1 MLHEILDVMGV
12 ERHSRDAFTMSLRK
26 LGAYSEG
33 MWSLWKGLK
42 GCEDGYIVKDITL
55 ALVPSQ
61 LPESS
66 TTTVEC
72 WPSWE
77 KFIEIEAEKILHSSL
92 SVPPNVLRSSTAL
105 SSYNP
110 NPSVLLH
117 AEMNLAL
124 FKKRHGIRSGDIGI
138 SRDCCAA
145 CFTGF
150 NALYESDYKYRVKGT
165 HDKIYLSRLTGE
177 DVMDKAI
184 YDFIS
189 WSFR

>member
-1 MLHEILDVMGV
+1 
-12 ERHSRDAFTMSLRK
+12 
-26 LGAYSEG
+26 
-33 MWSLWKGLK
+33 
-42 GCEDGYIVKDITL
+42 
-55 ALVPSQ
+55 
-61 LPESS
+61 
-66 TTTVEC
+66 
-72 WPSWE
+72 
-77 KFIEIEAEKILHSSL
+77 
-92 SVPPNVLRSSTAL
+92 L

-117 AEMNLAL
+117 AELNLAL

-138 SRDCCAA
+138 SKDCCAA
-145 CFTGF
+145 CFTGL

-189 WSFR
+189 WSFRCWLKSIHSKNESEPSNSLNHGPLTADDIAEIARDNSDLEDDIFKGL

>member
-1 MLHEILDVMGV
+1 MLHEILAVMGV

-92 SVPPNVLRSSTAL
+92 SVPPKVLRSSTAL

-110 NPSVLLH
+110 NPSVLH

-150 NALYESDYKYRVKGT
+150 NALYESNYKYRVKGT